1 MKNLLFSC
9 SLIIVLFA
17 CVGEAEKAVESIG
30 SLNVVSDESYAES
43 KTRLNKILEA
53 SPDSISA
60 LLESASLALDNYDY
74 ALAYSNAARAF
85 RLDSSSNRARMM
97 YALSIINQ
105 GNRTVSDISRAQSYL
120 QSVVQK
126 ESQNVK
132 AMVGLANTYALQQDF
147 DEARIWI
154 NKALQQAPKF
164 FDAHVLKG
172 SMYKVLSAALN
183 GEDGSQKLSQ
193 IYMDSA
199 INTYAR
205 VSQYYPDRPEIY
217 IELGILLQQMN
228 NPRCMDHFLSAVQ
241 LEPGNI
247 DYKYALAYAYGLFGK
262 ERMAMQ
268 VYKEMQEL
276 DSLYSEAY
284 CQMGQIYQKKYGE
297 LDSALNM
304 YREVVAIDPSHIDA
318 YVNMGVIYAEKKAYT
333 RALKSYSK
341 ALSILPED
349 RGPFMPL
356 STFIENQNLAREYA
370 AEIKGKL

>member
-1 MKNLLFSC
+1 MKNFLFVC
-9 SLIIVLFA
+9 SIISFLIA
-17 CVGEAEKAVESIG
+17 CGDVEQTALKSTNTLVAEP
-30 SLNVVSDESYAES
+30 NESYAES
-43 KTRLNKILEA
+43 RMRLDQILEA
-53 SPDSISA
+53 SPDSLQA
-60 LLESASLALDNYDY
+60 LLESASLALEHYDY
-74 ALAYSNAARAF
+74 ALAYADAARAF
-85 RLDSSSNRARMM
+85 RLDSSSNAARMM

-105 GNRTVSDISRAQSYL
+105 GNRTVSDINRAQDYL
-120 QSVVQK
+120 QMVVQNEGK
-126 ESQNVK
+126 NAK

-147 DEARIWI
+147 DEARVWI
-154 NKALQQAPKF
+154 DKALDQSPKF

-183 GEDGSQKLSQ
+183 GEDGSQPLSRA
-193 IYMDSA
+193 YMDSA
-199 INTYAR
+199 INTYSR
-205 VSQYYPDRPEIY
+205 VSQYYPDKPEIY
-217 IELGILLQQMN
+217 IELGILFQQLN
-228 NPRCMDHFLSAVQ
+228 NERCVDQFYSAVQ
-241 LEPGNI
+241 LEPENI
-247 DYKYALAYAYGLFGK
+247 DYKYALAYAYGLFGQ
-262 ERMAMQ
+262 ERLAMK
-268 VYKEMQEL
+268 VYGEMQEL

-304 YREVVAIDPSHIDA
+304 YREVVSIDPSHIDA

-370 AEIKGKL
+370 DEIKDKL

>member
-1 MKNLLFSC
+1 MKNFLFVC
-9 SLIIVLFA
+9 SIISFLIA
-17 CVGEAEKAVESIG
+17 CGDVEQTALKSTNTLVAEP
-30 SLNVVSDESYAES
+30 DESYAES
-43 KTRLNKILEA
+43 RMRLDQILEA
-53 SPDSISA
+53 SPDSLQA
-60 LLESASLALDNYDY
+60 LLESASLALEHYDY
-74 ALAYSNAARAF
+74 ALAYADAARAF
-85 RLDSSSNRARMM
+85 RLDSSSNAARMM

-105 GNRTVSDISRAQSYL
+105 GNRTVSDISRAQDYL
-120 QSVVQK
+120 QMVVQNEGK
-126 ESQNVK
+126 NAK

-147 DEARIWI
+147 DEARVWI
-154 NKALQQAPKF
+154 DKALDQSPKF

-183 GEDGSQKLSQ
+183 GEDGSQPLSRA
-193 IYMDSA
+193 YMDSA
-199 INTYAR
+199 INTYSR
-205 VSQYYPDRPEIY
+205 VSQYYPDKPEIY
-217 IELGILLQQMN
+217 IELGILFQQLN
-228 NPRCMDHFLSAVQ
+228 NERCVDQFYSAVQ
-241 LEPGNI
+241 LEPENI
-247 DYKYALAYAYGLFGK
+247 DYKYALAYAYGLFGQ
-262 ERMAMQ
+262 ERLAMK
-268 VYKEMQEL
+268 VYGEMQEL

-304 YREVVAIDPSHIDA
+304 YREVVSIDPSHIDA

-370 AEIKGKL
+370 DEIKDKL

>member
-1 MKNLLFSC
+1 MNNFLLVC
-9 SLIIVLFA
+9 SIISFLFA
-17 CVGEAEKAVESIG
+17 CGDVEQTALKSTNTLIAEP
-30 SLNVVSDESYAES
+30 NESYAES
-43 KTRLNKILEA
+43 RMRLNQILEA
-53 SPDSISA
+53 SPDSLQA
-60 LLESASLALDNYDY
+60 LLESASLALEHYDY
-74 ALAYSNAARAF
+74 SLAYADAARAF
-85 RLDSSSNRARMM
+85 RLDSSSNSARMM

-120 QSVVQK
+120 QMVVQNEGK
-126 ESQNVK
+126 NEK

-154 NKALQQAPKF
+154 DKVLDRSPKF

-183 GEDGSQKLSQ
+183 GEDESQSLSRA
-193 IYMDSA
+193 YMDSA
-199 INTYAR
+199 INTYSR
-205 VSQYYPDRPEIY
+205 VSQYYPDKPEIY
-217 IELGILLQQMN
+217 IELGILFQQLN
-228 NPRCMDHFLSAVQ
+228 NERCVDQFFSAVQ
-241 LEPGNI
+241 LEPENI
-247 DYKYALAYAYGLFGK
+247 DYKYALAYAYGLFGQ
-262 ERMAMQ
+262 ERLAMK
-268 VYKEMQEL
+268 VYTEMQEL

-304 YREVVAIDPSHIDA
+304 YREVVSIDPSHIDA

-370 AEIKGKL
+370 DEIKDKL

>member
-17 CVGEAEKAVESIG
+17 CVGEAEKAVESIDA
-30 SLNVVSDESYAES
+30 LNVVSDESYAES

>member
-17 CVGEAEKAVESIG
+17 CVGEAEKAVESID

-120 QSVVQK
+120 QSVVQN

-154 NKALQQAPKF
+154 NKALRQAPKF

>member
-1 MKNLLFSC
+1 MKNLLFVC

-17 CVGEAEKAVESIG
+17 CGGEAETAVESVDSFG
-30 SLNVVSDESYAES
+30 VVPDESYAES
-43 KTRLNKILEA
+43 RTRLNKILEA
-53 SPDSISA
+53 SPDSTA
-60 LLESASLALDNYDY
+60 VLLESASLALENYDY

-120 QSVVQK
+120 QTVVQN
-126 ESQNVK
+126 EAQNAK

-183 GEDGSQKLSQ
+183 GEDGSQKLSEV
-193 IYMDSA
+193 YMDSA

-217 IELGILLQQMN
+217 IELGILFQQRN
-228 NPRCMDHFLSAVQ
+228 NSRCVDHFLSAVQ
-241 LEPGNI
+241 LEPKNI

-262 ERMAMQ
+262 ERLAMQ

-304 YREVVAIDPSHIDA
+304 YREVVSIDPSHIDA

-333 RALKSYSK
+333 RALKSYAK

-349 RGPFMPL
+349 RGPFMSL
-356 STFIENQNLAREYA
+356 STFVENQNLAREYA

>member
-1 MKNLLFSC
+1 MKNFLFVC
-9 SLIIVLFA
+9 SLICFLFA
-17 CVGEAEKAVESIG
+17 CGDVEQTALKSTNTLVAEP
-30 SLNVVSDESYAES
+30 NESYAES
-43 KTRLNKILEA
+43 RMRLNQILEA
-53 SPDSISA
+53 SPDSLQA
-60 LLESASLALDNYDY
+60 LLESASLALEHYDY
-74 ALAYSNAARAF
+74 ALAYADAARAF
-85 RLDSSSNRARMM
+85 RLDSSSNAARMM

-105 GNRTVSDISRAQSYL
+105 GNRTVSDISRAQGYL
-120 QSVVQK
+120 QMVVQNEGK
-126 ESQNVK
+126 NAK

-147 DEARIWI
+147 DEARVWI
-154 NKALQQAPKF
+154 DKALDQSPKF

-183 GEDGSQKLSQ
+183 GEDGSQPLSRA
-193 IYMDSA
+193 YMDSA
-199 INTYAR
+199 INTYSR
-205 VSQYYPDRPEIY
+205 VSQYYPDKPEIY
-217 IELGILLQQMN
+217 IELGILFQQLN
-228 NPRCMDHFLSAVQ
+228 NERCVDQFYSAVQ
-241 LEPGNI
+241 LEPENI
-247 DYKYALAYAYGLFGK
+247 DYKYALAYAYGLFGQ
-262 ERMAMQ
+262 ERLAMK
-268 VYKEMQEL
+268 VYGEMQEL

-304 YREVVAIDPSHIDA
+304 YREVVSIDPSHIDA

-370 AEIKGKL
+370 DEIKDKL

>member
-17 CVGEAEKAVESIG
+17 CVGEAEKAVESID

>member
-1 MKNLLFSC
+1 MKNFLFVSSMISALL
-9 SLIIVLFA
+9 A
-17 CVGEAEKAVESIG
+17 CGDLEETTLKSTDTPVAVP
-30 SLNVVSDESYAES
+30 NESYAES
-43 KTRLNKILEA
+43 RMRLNQILEA
-53 SPDSISA
+53 SPDSLQA
-60 LLESASLALDNYDY
+60 LLASASLALEHYDY
-74 ALAYSNAARAF
+74 ALAYSASARAF
-85 RLDSSSNRARMM
+85 RLDSSSNSARMM

-120 QSVVQK
+120 QIVVQN
-126 ESQNVK
+126 EDQNAK
-132 AMVGLANTYALQQDF
+132 AMVGLANTYALQQNF

-154 NKALQQAPKF
+154 DKALGQSPKF

-183 GEDGSQKLSQ
+183 GEDGSQSLSRA
-193 IYMDSA
+193 YMDSA
-199 INTYAR
+199 INTYSR
-205 VSQYYPDRPEIY
+205 VSQYYPDKPEIY
-217 IELGILLQQMN
+217 IELGILFQQLN
-228 NPRCMDHFLSAVQ
+228 NERCVDHFYSAAQ
-241 LEPGNI
+241 LKPKNV

-262 ERMAMQ
+262 ERLAMK
-268 VYKEMQEL
+268 VYAEMQEL

-304 YREVVAIDPSHIDA
+304 YREVVSIDPNHIDA

-370 AEIKGKL
+370 DEIKDKL

>member
-1 MKNLLFSC
+1 MKNFLFVC
-9 SLIIVLFA
+9 SIISFLIA
-17 CVGEAEKAVESIG
+17 CGDVEQTALKSTNTLVAEP
-30 SLNVVSDESYAES
+30 DESYAES
-43 KTRLNKILEA
+43 RMRLDQILEA
-53 SPDSISA
+53 SPDSLQA
-60 LLESASLALDNYDY
+60 LLESASLALEHYDY
-74 ALAYSNAARAF
+74 ALAYADAARAF
-85 RLDSSSNRARMM
+85 RLDSSSNAARMM

-105 GNRTVSDISRAQSYL
+105 GNRTVSDISRAQGYL
-120 QSVVQK
+120 QMVVQNEGK
-126 ESQNVK
+126 NAK

-147 DEARIWI
+147 DEARVWI
-154 NKALQQAPKF
+154 DKALDQSPKF

-183 GEDGSQKLSQ
+183 GEDGSQPLSRA
-193 IYMDSA
+193 YMDSA
-199 INTYAR
+199 INTYSR
-205 VSQYYPDRPEIY
+205 VSQYYPDKPEIY
-217 IELGILLQQMN
+217 IELGILFQQLN
-228 NPRCMDHFLSAVQ
+228 NERCVDQFYSAVQ
-241 LEPGNI
+241 LEPENI
-247 DYKYALAYAYGLFGK
+247 DYKYALAYAYGLFGQ
-262 ERMAMQ
+262 ERLAMK
-268 VYKEMQEL
+268 VYGEMQEL

-304 YREVVAIDPSHIDA
+304 YREVVSIDPSHIDA

-370 AEIKGKL
+370 DEIKDKL

>member
-1 MKNLLFSC
+1 MKIVLFVC
-9 SLIIVLFA
+9 SLICFLFA
-17 CVGEAEKAVESIG
+17 CGDVEQTALKSTNTLVAEP
-30 SLNVVSDESYAES
+30 NESYAES
-43 KTRLNKILEA
+43 RMRLNQILEA
-53 SPDSISA
+53 SPDSLQA
-60 LLESASLALDNYDY
+60 LLESASLALEHYDY
-74 ALAYSNAARAF
+74 ALAYADAARAF
-85 RLDSSSNRARMM
+85 RLDSSSNSARMM

-105 GNRTVSDISRAQSYL
+105 GNRTVSDISRAQDYL
-120 QSVVQK
+120 QMVVQNEGK
-126 ESQNVK
+126 NAK

-147 DEARIWI
+147 DEARVWI
-154 NKALQQAPKF
+154 DKALDQSPKF

-183 GEDGSQKLSQ
+183 GEDGSQPLSRA
-193 IYMDSA
+193 YMDSA
-199 INTYAR
+199 INTYSR
-205 VSQYYPDRPEIY
+205 VSQYYPDKPEIY
-217 IELGILLQQMN
+217 IELGILFQQLN
-228 NPRCMDHFLSAVQ
+228 NERCVDQFYSAVQ
-241 LEPGNI
+241 LEPENI
-247 DYKYALAYAYGLFGK
+247 DYKYALAYAYGLFGQ
-262 ERMAMQ
+262 ERLAMK
-268 VYKEMQEL
+268 VYGEMQEL

-304 YREVVAIDPSHIDA
+304 YREVVSIDPSHIDA

-370 AEIKGKL
+370 DEIKDKL

>member
-1 MKNLLFSC
+1 MKNFLFVC
-9 SLIIVLFA
+9 SIISFLIA
-17 CVGEAEKAVESIG
+17 CGDVEQTALKSTNTLVAEP
-30 SLNVVSDESYAES
+30 NESYAES
-43 KTRLNKILEA
+43 RMRLNQILEA
-53 SPDSISA
+53 SPDSLQA
-60 LLESASLALDNYDY
+60 LLESASLALEHYDY
-74 ALAYSNAARAF
+74 ALAYADAARAF
-85 RLDSSSNRARMM
+85 RLDSSSNAARMM

-105 GNRTVSDISRAQSYL
+105 GNRTVSDISRAQDYL
-120 QSVVQK
+120 QMVVQNEGK
-126 ESQNVK
+126 NAK

-147 DEARIWI
+147 DEARVWI
-154 NKALQQAPKF
+154 DKALDQSPKF

-183 GEDGSQKLSQ
+183 GEDGSQPLSRA
-193 IYMDSA
+193 YMDSA
-199 INTYAR
+199 INTYSR
-205 VSQYYPDRPEIY
+205 VSQYYPDKPEIY
-217 IELGILLQQMN
+217 IELGILFQQLN
-228 NPRCMDHFLSAVQ
+228 NERCVDQFYSAVQ
-241 LEPGNI
+241 LEPENI
-247 DYKYALAYAYGLFGK
+247 DYKYALAYAYGLFGQ
-262 ERMAMQ
+262 ERLAMK
-268 VYKEMQEL
+268 VYGEMQEL

-304 YREVVAIDPSHIDA
+304 YREVVSIDPSHIDA

-370 AEIKGKL
+370 DEIKDKL

>member
-1 MKNLLFSC
+1 MKNLLFVC
-9 SLIIVLFA
+9 FITSLLFA
-17 CVGEAEKAVESIG
+17 CGGEEQITIKRKVASD
-30 SLNVVSDESYAES
+30 SVSNESYAES
-43 KTRLNKILEA
+43 RIRLNQTLEA
-53 SPDSISA
+53 APNNFQA
-60 LLESASLALDNYDY
+60 LLESATLALEHYDY
-74 ALAYSNAARAF
+74 ALAYSDAAKAF
-85 RLDSSSNRARMM
+85 RIDSSSNRARMI

-105 GNRTVSDISRAQSYL
+105 GNRTVADISRAQNYL
-120 QSVVQK
+120 QIVVNNDPK
-126 ESQNVK
+126 NSK

-147 DEARIWI
+147 DQARLWI
-154 NKALQQAPKF
+154 DKSLKEAPKF
-164 FDAHVLKG
+164 FDAHVLQG
-172 SMYKVLSAALN
+172 SIYKVLSAALS
-183 GEDGSQKLSQ
+183 GEDGSQVLSQ
-193 IYMDSA
+193 AYMDSA

-217 IELGILLQQMN
+217 IELGILFQQSN
-228 NPRCMDHFLSAVQ
+228 NQRCVDHFYSAVQ
-241 LEPGNI
+241 LEPENI
-247 DYKYALAYAYGLFGK
+247 DYKYALAYAYGLFGQ
-262 ERMAMQ
+262 ERLAMQ
-268 VYKEMQEL
+268 VYDEMQEI

-318 YVNMGVIYAEKKAYT
+318 YVNMGVIYAKKRDYT

-370 AEIKGKL
+370 DEIKDKL

>member
-1 MKNLLFSC
+1 MKNFLFVC
-9 SLIIVLFA
+9 SLICFLLA
-17 CVGEAEKAVESIG
+17 CGDVEQTALKSTNTLVAEP
-30 SLNVVSDESYAES
+30 NESYAES
-43 KTRLNKILEA
+43 RMRLNQILEA
-53 SPDSISA
+53 SPDSLQA
-60 LLESASLALDNYDY
+60 LLESASLALEHYDY
-74 ALAYSNAARAF
+74 ALAYADAARAF
-85 RLDSSSNRARMM
+85 RLDSSSNSARMM

-105 GNRTVSDISRAQSYL
+105 GNRTVSDISRAQGYL
-120 QSVVQK
+120 QMVVQNEGK
-126 ESQNVK
+126 NAK

-147 DEARIWI
+147 DEARVWI
-154 NKALQQAPKF
+154 DKALDQSPKF

-183 GEDGSQKLSQ
+183 SEDGSQSLSRA
-193 IYMDSA
+193 YMDSA
-199 INTYAR
+199 INTYSR

-217 IELGILLQQMN
+217 IELGILFQQLN
-228 NPRCMDHFLSAVQ
+228 NELCVDQFYSAVQ
-241 LEPGNI
+241 LEPENI
-247 DYKYALAYAYGLFGK
+247 DYKYALAYAYGLFGQ
-262 ERMAMQ
+262 ERLAMK
-268 VYKEMQEL
+268 VYAEMQEL
-276 DSLYSEAY
+276 DSLFSEAY

-304 YREVVAIDPSHIDA
+304 YREVVSIDPSHIDA

-370 AEIKGKL
+370 DEIKDKL

>member
-1 MKNLLFSC
+1 MKNFLFVC
-9 SLIIVLFA
+9 SLICFLFA
-17 CVGEAEKAVESIG
+17 CGDVEQTALKSTNTLVAEP
-30 SLNVVSDESYAES
+30 NESYAES
-43 KTRLNKILEA
+43 RMRLNQILEA
-53 SPDSISA
+53 SPDSLQA
-60 LLESASLALDNYDY
+60 LLESASLALEHYDY
-74 ALAYSNAARAF
+74 ALAYADAARAF
-85 RLDSSSNRARMM
+85 RLDSSSNAARMM

-105 GNRTVSDISRAQSYL
+105 GNRTVSDISRAQDYL
-120 QSVVQK
+120 QMVVQNEGK
-126 ESQNVK
+126 NAK

-147 DEARIWI
+147 DEARVWI
-154 NKALQQAPKF
+154 DKALDQSPKF

-183 GEDGSQKLSQ
+183 GEDGSQPLSRA
-193 IYMDSA
+193 YMDSA
-199 INTYAR
+199 INTYSR
-205 VSQYYPDRPEIY
+205 VSQYYPDKPEIY
-217 IELGILLQQMN
+217 IELGILFQQLN
-228 NPRCMDHFLSAVQ
+228 NERCVDQFYSAVQ
-241 LEPGNI
+241 LEPENI
-247 DYKYALAYAYGLFGK
+247 DYKYALAYAYGLFGQ
-262 ERMAMQ
+262 ERLAMK
-268 VYKEMQEL
+268 VYGEMQEL

-304 YREVVAIDPSHIDA
+304 YREVVSIDPSHIDA

-370 AEIKGKL
+370 DEIKDKL